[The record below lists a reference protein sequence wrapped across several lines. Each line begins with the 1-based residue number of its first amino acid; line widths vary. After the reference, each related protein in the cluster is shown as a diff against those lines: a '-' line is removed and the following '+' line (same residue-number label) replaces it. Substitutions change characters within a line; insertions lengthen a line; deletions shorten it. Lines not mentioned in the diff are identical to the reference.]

1 MGIGTHRSRTKR
13 ATTRT
18 RRAFTDCVRQVL
30 EQQYVKKDA
39 LIVSNQ
45 LGESRNIFARHSTEG
60 CHDSDFA

>member
-39 LIVSNQ
+39 IIVSNQ
-45 LGESRNIFARHSTEG
+45 
-60 CHDSDFA
+60 